1 MRHALIGLFLL
12 TCLPVWAD
20 GNTDSSRLETI
31 VVDKTTQV
39 IFSHLP
45 SDCLAAK
52 ISFLRQDPLK
62 PGYVAVTR
70 AARLD
75 EKMGLII
82 SLELGP
88 EFWPYQYQSASIQ
101 MTCFDENSQPTLKLG
116 NPEQIQLQQSVLE
129 INVSKDLRAFDETH
143 F

>member
-1 MRHALIGLFLL
+1 MRHALIGLLFLS
-12 TCLPVWAD
+12 CLPVWAD
-20 GNTDSSRLETI
+20 GETSRLETI

-45 SDCLAAK
+45 RDCYAAK

-75 EKMGLII
+75 EKMGQII

-88 EFWPYQYQSASIQ
+88 EFWPYAYQVASIQ
-101 MTCFDENSQPTLKLG
+101 MTCYDENSEATVKLG
-116 NPEQIQLQQSVLE
+116 NPEPLDLQTALRE
-129 INVSKDLRAFDETH
+129 INVSKDMRPFDETH